1 MDKGK
6 AINILDRQ
14 LQIINNLKSNDSEFK
29 QWKIDTETA
38 IKNIFGKEAE
48 QLQSFKGISYKYRQ
62 QYLKTVPNRNFA
74 TDIYGSNSFSYRQQ
88 RATKIVDDL
97 ESGLENARILL
108 KSLIKEIEEYWDKE
122 EVSNNSKLENFNTTE
137 KIELICNKFH
147 QVARQMRSRHN
158 NRSTL
163 EIKDE
168 YDVQD
173 LFHSLLTL
181 YFDDI
186 RREENNPSYAG
197 ANSRADFLLKPEQ
210 TVIEIKKT
218 RQGLNNKQLGKELT
232 VDANQYKGH
241 PDCKTLVCFVY
252 DPEVKIS
259 NPRGLEKD
267 LEQVTDNIEVK
278 VFIRPL

>member
-1 MDKGK
+1 MTQVNLDMLLLKKHMGQW
-6 AINILDRQ
+6 IL
-14 LQIINNLKSNDSEFK
+14 ISTKK
-29 QWKIDTETA
+29 
-38 IKNIFGKEAE
+38 
-48 QLQSFKGISYKYRQ
+48 LQSFKGISYKCRQ
-62 QYLKTVPNRNFA
+62 QYLETVPNKNWA

-88 RATKIVDDL
+88 RVTKIVNDL
-97 ESGLENARILL
+97 KSGLENARILL
-108 KSLIKEIEEYWDKE
+108 KSLIKEIEEYWNKE
-122 EVSNNSKLENFNTTE
+122 EVSNNSKLEIFNIIE
-137 KIELICNKFH
+137 KIELICNRFH
-147 QVARQMRSRHN
+147 KIARQMRSRYD
-158 NRSTL
+158 NRAKL
-163 EIKDE
+163 EINDE

-173 LFHSLLTL
+173 LFHSLLIL

-186 RREENNPSYAG
+186 RREESNPSYAG

-218 RQGLNNKQLGKELT
+218 RQGLNNKKLGEELT
-232 VDANQYKGH
+232 IDIQKYQAH

-267 LEQVTDNIEVK
+267 LEQVIYNIEVK